1 MQKVMTKLKKN
12 SGYVSI
18 ETVIVAGLIIGL
30 GALSIASFQTSS
42 NGVTSKA
49 LGQVNKVQTNYDGLL
64 APTASTG
71 N

>member
-1 MQKVMTKLKKN
+1 MQKVLNFMRKN

-30 GALSIASFQTSS
+30 GALSISSFQGSA
-42 NGVTSKA
+42 NGVTGKA
-49 LGQVNKVQTNYDGLL
+49 LTQVNNVQNNYDGLT
-64 APTASTG
+64 APQA

>member
-1 MQKVMTKLKKN
+1 MQKVMNFMRKN

-30 GALSIASFQTSS
+30 GALSISSFQGSA
-42 NGVTSKA
+42 NGVTGKA
-49 LGQVNKVQTNYDGLL
+49 LAKVSSVQNNYDSLS
-64 APTASTG
+64 APQVPT

>member
-1 MQKVMTKLKKN
+1 MQKAINTLRKN

-30 GALSIASFQTSS
+30 GALSISSFQTSS
-42 NGVTSKA
+42 NGVTTKA
-49 LGQVNKVQTNYDGLL
+49 LSQVDSVQTNYTGLK
-64 APTASTG
+64 APGAT

>member
-1 MQKVMTKLKKN
+1 MQKLMTGLKKN

-30 GALSIASFQTSS
+30 GAFSIASFQGSS
-42 NGVTSKA
+42 TKVTDTA
-49 LGQVNKVQTNYDGLL
+49 LDQVNSVQENYDKL
-64 APTASTG
+64 PTIPA